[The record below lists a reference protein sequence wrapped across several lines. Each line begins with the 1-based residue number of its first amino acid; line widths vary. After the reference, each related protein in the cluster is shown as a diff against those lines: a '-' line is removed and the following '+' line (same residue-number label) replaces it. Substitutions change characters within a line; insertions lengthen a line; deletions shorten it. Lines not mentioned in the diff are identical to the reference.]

1 MSRLIAFGLLF
12 FGAAADAGLRG
23 TQHGP
28 AFDTLFGKS
37 QSSEN
42 VDPMDMY
49 IKDSKSDD
57 SGSKVWFSNS
67 GSQKKSDSI
76 FDHPSTQSVFD
87 HSSSL
92 FDHASFSDSIFK
104 SSHSSDM
111 DSIFKSSSHS
121 SDTDSTFKSSRS
133 SDMDSIFKSSHSSD
147 MDSIFKPS
155 SRSSDTDS
163 TFKSSRSSDTDSIF
177 KSSRQSSD
185 TDSTAKSDRSSLADD
200 KVDMFAGSK
209 EAREPSIA
217 MPHSAGGDSGASN
230 GGGVVVDI
238 KLDSELQESQS
249 FLQSGKK
256 GLRSGSAPDVEKAV
270 QSQRLEDVYIHDQ
283 FSEAAAADV
292 QKEQEVN
299 ANRDMKA
306 A

>member
-49 IKDSKSDD
+49 IKDSKSED

-133 SDMDSIFKSSHSSD
+133 SDMDSIFKSS
-147 MDSIFKPS
+147 
-155 SRSSDTDS
+155 
-163 TFKSSRSSDTDSIF
+163 
-177 KSSRQSSD
+177 RQSSD
-185 TDSTAKSDRSSLADD
+185 TDSTSKSDRSSLADD